1 MTGLT
6 ISSYMPPNILFA
18 INGIDGALLE
28 FRSNGDVYYKH
39 QNSEKLKRVENGE
52 EILEAFKQCVLGYTS
67 QDMSDVLY
75 DMFLSKID
83 NEELTNKQII
93 GIEKGIRKIKLKK
106 LL

>member
-6 ISSYMPPNILFA
+6 ISSSIPSNISSNILFA
-18 INGIDGALLE
+18 VDGGETLLE

-39 QNSEKLKRVENGE
+39 QNSENLKRVENGE

-93 GIEKGIRKIKLKK
+93 GIE
-106 LL
+106 